1 MGKAQVKKKTQ
12 GWRHNPVRVPDSH
25 LGSGKAEGR
34 ADPQKEKQML
44 PILNKLKSP
53 EYADRTWACAAISN
67 LIQNDA
73 ATRRLFQG
81 KNVVGELI
89 ERLSDSVDE
98 VVVEASGALRNLAI
112 DGGREL
118 CGEMANKGII
128 SHLGVLIGKISN
140 TITSVL
146 STETMNSDDNLQA
159 RKHLLSL
166 SENVILLLWCLAEAS
181 PKTLANVNAM
191 GCEGLLIMILEA
203 REKLGL
209 GVSLAAAQTLFALS
223 QDNFPFRKSLVIHPT
238 ALKSLITIAQED
250 HIPAENAQKAKEASR
265 KSKSNKAAA
274 EPASEADDL
283 PDGRALLRRVLVCG
297 ILRNIIRAGSRA
309 DEKVGIN
316 ALTAST
322 ILPLINGLLDVKLE
336 DVCTRVDKLVKE
348 IPSDVKI
355 LDKNAKTDHKSISEV
370 ALDRIERNLSTI
382 VAALEV
388 LTNICAGLEDEEDIA
403 AETLEEGGAA
413 AEVEIEED
421 VDAAMDEDE
430 IDDEGLIS
438 MGREPGAELEME
450 TFDSGVKLNPGAT
463 LSHLLTNLHL
473 PERLTRLSRPVSLSF
488 PPASTVPS
496 IHPPTTSILSILHLH
511 ALEAL
516 NNLLL
521 TAVASISAA
530 DRSAAAQIVAS
541 VPAQGLW
548 DSLFAIIQLIGSEP
562 QALQMKGQEMR
573 MEVLEM
579 TLGCVWGTIKI
590 NPSVVN
596 VQEQQVQIL
605 MDSINVIKDE
615 ITKTRVVETLST
627 IAMRESISNAENR
640 SISQHLVQRLTS
652 TSPFPSAEMLVSLL
666 NAVIDIYSDETRSYD
681 SVFVEKGYL
690 QVLSGIVGKVRAEV
704 KKIDKR
710 RERNL
715 RTRGDE
721 VYENLV
727 AFIKYR
733 RSLQK

>member
-25 LGSGKAEGR
+25 LGSGKGEGK

-53 EYADRTWACAAISN
+53 EYSDRTWACAAISN

-118 CGEMANKGII
+118 CGEMANKGIM
-128 SHLGVLIGKISN
+128 SHLGVLIGKISA

-146 STETMNSDDNLQA
+146 SAETMDSDDNFQA

-166 SENVILLLWCLAEAS
+166 SENVILLLWSLAEAG

-191 GCEGLLIMILEA
+191 GCEGLLIMILEG

-223 QDNFPFRKSLVIHPT
+223 QDNFPFRKSLITHPT
-238 ALKSLITIAQED
+238 ALQSLITIAQED
-250 HIPAENAQKAKEASR
+250 HLPSENAQKAKEASR
-265 KSKSNKAAA
+265 KSKSKKAAA
-274 EPASEADDL
+274 EPASEADGL

-309 DEKVGIN
+309 DEQVGIN

-322 ILPLINGLLDVKLE
+322 ILPLVNGLLDVKLE

-348 IPSDVKI
+348 APPDVKI
-355 LDKNAKTDHKSISEV
+355 LDKNAKTDHKSASDV
-370 ALDRIERNLSTI
+370 ALERIERNLSTV

-388 LTNICAGLEDEEDIA
+388 LTNVCAGLEDEEDIA
-403 AETLEEGGAA
+403 AETLEEGGVV

-421 VDAAMDEDE
+421 DDAAMDEDE

-450 TFDSGVKLNPGAT
+450 TFDSSVKLNPGAT

-473 PERLTRLSRPVSLSF
+473 PERLTLLSRPVSLSF
-488 PPASTVPS
+488 PPVSTVPS

-530 DRSAAAQIVAS
+530 DRSAVAQIIAS
-541 VPAQGLW
+541 VPVQGLW
-548 DSLFAIIQLIGSEP
+548 DSLFSIIQLIGSQP

-579 TLGCVWGTIKI
+579 TLGCVWGTIKV
-590 NPSVVN
+590 NPSAVN
-596 VQEQQVQIL
+596 VQQQQVQIL
-605 MDSINVIKDE
+605 LDSINFIKDE
-615 ITKTRVVETLST
+615 ITKTRVVEILSS
-627 IAMRESISNAENR
+627 IAMRESISNAENQ
-640 SISQHLVQRLTS
+640 SIAQNLIQRLTT
-652 TSPFPSAEMLVSLL
+652 TSPSAEMLISLL
-666 NAVIDIYSDETRSYD
+666 NAIIDIYSDETRSYD
-681 SVFVEKGYL
+681 SVFVENGYL

-710 RERNL
+710 RERDL
-715 RTRGDE
+715 RVRGDE